1 MGYSGAKW
9 RTEEWIWTMLLG
21 EYEHTVDEKGRITL
35 PAKFRAQFKNGI
47 VITRGMDRCLYAY
60 TPAEW
65 QSLVQSQ
72 LASLNPLS
80 PDSRRLQRFF
90 FSGAAET
97 VPDKQGRVT
106 LPPAPALRAQLERD
120 VVIAGVFDHLEIWD
134 RSAWRE
140 QMREIEEGAEDA
152 AERVAAKRD

>member
-1 MGYSGAKW
+1 
-9 RTEEWIWTMLLG
+9 MLLG
-21 EYEHTVDEKGRITL
+21 EYEHTIDDKGRITL
-35 PAKFRAQFKNGI
+35 PAKFRELFRNGI

-65 QSLVQSQ
+65 QKLVQSQ
-72 LASLNPLS
+72 LATLSPLS

-97 VPDKQGRVT
+97 MPDKQGRVM
-106 LPPAPALRAQLERD
+106 LPPAPAQRAQLARE
-120 VVIAGVFDHLEIWD
+120 VVIAGVYDHLEIWD

-140 QMREIEEGAEDA
+140 QMKEIEESAEDA

>member
-1 MGYSGAKW
+1 
-9 RTEEWIWTMLLG
+9 MLLG
-21 EYEHTVDEKGRITL
+21 EYEHTVDDKGRITL
-35 PAKFRAQFKNGI
+35 PAKFRELFKNGI

-65 QSLVQSQ
+65 QSLVQST

-80 PDSRRLQRFF
+80 PDGRKLQRFF

-97 VPDKQGRVT
+97 APDKQGRVT
-106 LPPAPALRAQLERD
+106 LPPGATRHAQLERD
-120 VVIAGVFDHLEIWD
+120 VVVAGVYDHLEIWD

-140 QMREIEEGAEDA
+140 QMKEIEENAEDA

>member
-1 MGYSGAKW
+1 
-9 RTEEWIWTMLLG
+9 MLLG
-21 EYEHTVDEKGRITL
+21 EYEHTIDDKGRITL
-35 PAKFRAQFKNGI
+35 PAKFRELFRSGI
-47 VITRGMDRCLYAY
+47 VITRGMDRCLSAY

-65 QSLVQSQ
+65 QKLVQNQ

-97 VPDKQGRVT
+97 APDKQGRVT
-106 LPPAPALRAQLERD
+106 LPPALVQRAQLVRD
-120 VVIAGVFDHLEIWD
+120 VVIAGVYDHLEIWD
-134 RSAWRE
+134 RSAWQE
-140 QMREIEEGAEDA
+140 QIKEIEESAEDA

>member
-1 MGYSGAKW
+1 
-9 RTEEWIWTMLLG
+9 MLLG
-21 EYEHTVDEKGRITL
+21 EYEHTIDDKGRITL
-35 PAKFRAQFKNGI
+35 PAKFRELFRNGI

-65 QSLVQSQ
+65 QKLVQSQ
-72 LASLNPLS
+72 LATLNPLS

-97 VPDKQGRVT
+97 TPDKQGRVM
-106 LPPAPALRAQLERD
+106 LPPAPAQRARLVRD
-120 VVIAGVFDHLEIWD
+120 VVIAGVYDHLEIWD
-134 RSAWRE
+134 RSAWQE
-140 QMREIEEGAEDA
+140 QMKEIEESAEDA